1 MRKFLS
7 IIIPRYKETE
17 KEIFPLLSSI
27 NGQVGMDFS
36 DIEVIIATDGKEN
49 PELDQGFLELFE
61 FPAIQICLE
70 ENSGPG
76 AARQAGLDH
85 AEGEYVMFCD
95 ADDTIHNVGVLKA
108 LMQEAEM
115 TAADMLSS
123 SWLEEVLD
131 ENGRYEIGRAHV

>member
-49 PELDQGFLELFE
+49 PELDQGFL
-61 FPAIQICLE
+61 
-70 ENSGPG
+70 NSPPG
-76 AARQAGLDH
+76 RFVWKKTAAPARQGRQ
-85 AEGEYVMFCD
+85 GS
-95 ADDTIHNVGVLKA
+95 T
-108 LMQEAEM
+108 MQRGNTSCSAM
-115 TAADMLSS
+115 QTT
-123 SWLEEVLD
+123 
-131 ENGRYEIGRAHV
+131 RYIMSAS

>member
-49 PELDQGFLELFE
+49 PELDQG
-61 FPAIQICLE
+61 
-70 ENSGPG
+70 
-76 AARQAGLDH
+76 
-85 AEGEYVMFCD
+85 
-95 ADDTIHNVGVLKA
+95 
-108 LMQEAEM
+108 
-115 TAADMLSS
+115 
-123 SWLEEVLD
+123 
-131 ENGRYEIGRAHV
+131 